1 MADILLKTEHL
12 SKSFGGVKAVQDFNM
27 ELHEGEVGGIIGPNG
42 AGKTTIFN
50 LLSHIYDYS
59 EGRVTFLGRDITESD
74 QVQVARM
81 GLSRTFQNTRL
92 FAGLSVLDNDKVGL
106 DQAGRYNLFEAMFL
120 LPRRQREERR
130 IAEEA
135 SRCLEVLNL
144 SQHSGARQVREL
156 IERQYELFPR
166 LRERR
171 GQDAGTLSGGE
182 QQMLAIGR
190 GLMGRPRLLLLDE
203 PSLGLAPIIV
213 GEVFDTIRR
222 IRDEGITVILVEQN
236 AKKSLSICD
245 YAYVLENGRM
255 VKSGPGRQM
264 LDDPDIAAAYLGVRE
279 E

>member
-1 MADILLKTEHL
+1 M
-12 SKSFGGVKAVQDFNM
+12 
-27 ELHEGEVGGIIGPNG
+27 
-42 AGKTTIFN
+42 
-50 LLSHIYDYS
+50 
-59 EGRVTFLGRDITESD
+59 
-74 QVQVARM
+74 
-81 GLSRTFQNTRL
+81 
-92 FAGLSVLDNDKVGL
+92 
-106 DQAGRYNLFEAMFL
+106 
-120 LPRRQREERR
+120 
-130 IAEEA
+130 
-135 SRCLEVLNL
+135 
-144 SQHSGARQVREL
+144 REL

>member
-92 FAGLSVLDNDKVGL
+92 FAGLSVLDNVKVGL

-144 SQHSGARQVREL
+144 SQHSGARPANLPYGIQ
-156 IERQYELFPR
+156 
-166 LRERR
+166 RR
-171 GQDAGTLSGGE
+171 VEIARAIRPSARRAGRRAEPGGGFGSDRFHPSDQGALPALHSGH
-182 QQMLAIGR
+182 
-190 GLMGRPRLLLLDE
+190 
-203 PSLGLAPIIV
+203 
-213 GEVFDTIRR
+213 
-222 IRDEGITVILVEQN
+222 
-236 AKKSLSICD
+236 
-245 YAYVLENGRM
+245 
-255 VKSGPGRQM
+255 
-264 LDDPDIAAAYLGVRE
+264 
-279 E
+279 

>member
-1 MADILLKTEHL
+1 MALLEIRGLHV
-12 SKSFGGVKAVQDFNM
+12 SYGQIEAIHGVDMDAEAGKITV
-27 ELHEGEVGGIIGPNG
+27 IIGSNG
-42 AGKTTIFN
+42 AGKSTLLGAISGMVKRTGTIRFDGKN
-50 LLSHIYDYS
+50 LPGASHRVVSAGVIQVP
-59 EGRVTFLGRDITESD
+59 EGRSI
-74 QVQVARM
+74 
-81 GLSRTFQNTRL
+81 
-92 FAGLSVLDNDKVGL
+92 FAGLTVEE
-106 DQAGRYNLFEAMFL
+106 NLRLGAY
-120 LPRRQREERR
+120 
-130 IAEEA
+130 
-135 SRCLEVLNL
+135 LN
-144 SQHSGARQVREL
+144 SSARQVREL

-190 GLMGRPRLLLLDE
+190 GLMARPRLLLLDE

-222 IRDEGITVILVEQN
+222 IRDVGITVILVEQN